1 MWVNPVHAPCFAILL
16 VEPDQQAVL
25 ILTAIVV
32 TDGATQQRHTM
43 TCLSNCWDVFGH
55 KVLVLHR
62 HDGVVHTHH
71 RANLIHAIATGVH
84 NDFAVDVPMFRVDRP
99 TVVFVLGQ
107 PRHWRIPVH
116 FRPRFAGAA
125 RQCLTQ
131 LCGINITVVTIPKTT
146 D

>member
-55 KVLVLHR
+55 KILVFHR

-71 RANLIHAIATGVH
+71 RANLIHAVATGVH
-84 NDFAVDVPMFRVDRP
+84 HDFAVDVSMFRMNRP
-99 TVVFVLGQ
+99 AVVFVLGQ
-107 PRHWRIPVH
+107 PRHWCVAVH
-116 FRPRFAGAA
+116 FSPRFAGAA
-125 RQCLTQ
+125 RKCLAQ
-131 LCGINITVVTIPKTT
+131 LCGIDITIIAVPEAT